1 MYSLRIM
8 KILEISHPVENRN
21 VYITLDACHMIK
33 LGRNALADYGE
44 FQCDDKTIKWEYI
57 VRLHTL
63 QKQLTFKFKNKLNS
77 QCIYWKQNKM
87 KVKYAANKLSA
98 SVANAIDFLRQEGLN
113 DFKDSESTI

>member
-1 MYSLRIM
+1 M

-21 VYITLDACHMIK
+21 VYITLDACHMTK